1 MFTGKMNLTN
11 GVADLLADEHDESGT
26 HKKEEP
32 RMGLIFRYITAVIC
46 IIVLFSG
53 STWGA
58 GLWVYEMANPDMG
71 TASAGRGATA
81 ADASVAMFNPAGMT
95 KLDRSQLF
103 TGIQGSWLDVK
114 FDVDEST
121 FGGGDGGNAGDF
133 IPAGSMAYVYSV
145 NPKLK
150 LGVSAAS
157 FFGLGIE
164 YDEDWAGRYFV
175 QEASFL
181 TFVISP
187 GIGYR
192 INKWLSLGGGATV
205 LYSKLDQKT
214 AINNQLTDPGV
225 PDGEIKIDDDDLGY
239 GFNLGILIEPREDLR
254 FSLTYR
260 SKVEVEFKD
269 VVEIKGIGPNLQALL
284 DLIGVT
290 SEKVDLEMELPQ
302 EVLISG
308 YYDLTDKVALV
319 ASAGWQDWSNF
330 GKSTLTLRSTNTTSF
345 EADRNFKDTWHAA
358 IGARYRFAEPWLW
371 SVGFAYDSS
380 PVDDE
385 DRTPDMPLD
394 RQIRLATGLQYD
406 WNENVTIGGAY
417 TYIDLGDAEIDQQGG
432 PLQGNL
438 KGDYK
443 TNHVHTLALNLVWRF

>member
-1 MFTGKMNLTN
+1 
-11 GVADLLADEHDESGT
+11 
-26 HKKEEP
+26 
-32 RMGLIFRYITAVIC
+32 MGILFRYITAVIC

-58 GLWVYEMANPDMG
+58 GLWVYEMANPGMG

-133 IPAGSMAYVYSV
+133 IPTGSMAYVYSV

-150 LGVSAAS
+150 LGVAAAS

-181 TFVISP
+181 TLNISP

-205 LYSKLDQKT
+205 LYANLDQKT

-225 PDGEIKIDDDDLGY
+225 PDGEIKIEDDDWGY
-239 GFNLGILIEPREDLR
+239 GFNLGTLIEPRQDLR
-254 FSLTYR
+254 ISLTYR
-260 SKVEVEFKD
+260 SRVEVEFKD
-269 VVEIKGIGPNLQALL
+269 VADIKGIGPNLQALL
-284 DLIGVT
+284 DSIGVT

-319 ASAGWQDWSNF
+319 ASAGWQDWSEF
-330 GKSTLTLRSTNTTSF
+330 GKTSVTVRSTDTTSF
-345 EADRNFKDTWHAA
+345 EEDRNFKDTWHVA
-358 IGARYRFAEPWLW
+358 IGARYRFADPWLW

-443 TNHVHTLALNLVWRF
+443 NNHVHTLALNLIWRF

>member
-1 MFTGKMNLTN
+1 
-11 GVADLLADEHDESGT
+11 
-26 HKKEEP
+26 
-32 RMGLIFRYITAVIC
+32 MGLIFRYMLMVMCIT
-46 IIVLFSG
+46 VLFSG
-53 STWGA
+53 SAWGA
-58 GLWVYEMANPDMG
+58 GLWVYEMATPDMG

-81 ADASVAMFNPAGMT
+81 ADASVAIFNPAGMT

-103 TGIQGSWLDVK
+103 AGIQGGWLNVE
-114 FDVDEST
+114 FDVEDST

-133 IPAGSMAYVYSV
+133 IPAGSLAYVYSV

-150 LGVSAAS
+150 LGVSVAS

-164 YDEDWAGRYFV
+164 YDDDWAGRYFV
-175 QEASFL
+175 KEASFL
-181 TFVISP
+181 TLNISP

-205 LYSKLDQKT
+205 LYAKLDQKT

-225 PDGEIKIDDDDLGY
+225 PDGEIKVDDDDVGY
-239 GFNLGILIEPREDLR
+239 GFNLGTLIEPREDLR
-254 FSLTYR
+254 FSITYR

-269 VVEIKGIGPNLQALL
+269 VADIKGMGPNLRALL

-290 SEKVDLEMELPQ
+290 AERVDLEMQLPQ
-302 EVLISG
+302 EVLVSG
-308 YYDLTDKVALV
+308 YYDLTDKLTLV
-319 ASAGWQDWSNF
+319 GSAGWQDWSEF
-330 GKSTLTLRSTNTTSF
+330 GKSTVTVQSTTTTSF

-371 SVGFAYDSS
+371 SVGCAYDSS

-394 RQIRLATGLQYD
+394 RQIRLGTGLQYD
-406 WNENVTIGGAY
+406 WNENVTLGAAY
-417 TYIDLGDAEIDQQGG
+417 TYIDLGEAEIDQQGG

-443 TNHVHTLALNLVWRF
+443 TNHVHILALNLIWRF

>member
-1 MFTGKMNLTN
+1 
-11 GVADLLADEHDESGT
+11 
-26 HKKEEP
+26 
-32 RMGLIFRYITAVIC
+32 MGLIFRYITTVIC

-58 GLWVYEMANPDMG
+58 GVWVYEMANPDMG

-114 FDVDEST
+114 FDADEST

-133 IPAGSMAYVYSV
+133 IPTGSMAYVYSV

-150 LGVSAAS
+150 LSVSAAS

-181 TFVISP
+181 TFVINP

-214 AINNQLTDPGV
+214 AINNQVTDPGV
-225 PDGEIKIDDDDLGY
+225 SDGKIKIDDDDLGY

-269 VVEIKGIGPNLQALL
+269 VVDIKGIGPNLQALL

-290 SEKVDLEMELPQ
+290 SEKADLEMELPQ

-417 TYIDLGDAEIDQQGG
+417 TYIDLGDAEIDQQGS

-443 TNHVHTLALNLVWRF
+443 TNHVNTLALNLIWRF

>member
-1 MFTGKMNLTN
+1 
-11 GVADLLADEHDESGT
+11 
-26 HKKEEP
+26 
-32 RMGLIFRYITAVIC
+32 MGLIFRYITAVIC
-46 IIVLFSG
+46 IIVLFS
-53 STWGA
+53 SLTWGA

-114 FDVDEST
+114 FDADEST

-133 IPAGSMAYVYSV
+133 IPTGSMAYVYSV

-181 TFVISP
+181 TFVINP

-214 AINNQLTDPGV
+214 AINNQVTDPGV
-225 PDGEIKIDDDDLGY
+225 SDGKIKIDDDDLGY

-269 VVEIKGIGPNLQALL
+269 VVDIKGIGPNLQALL

-290 SEKVDLEMELPQ
+290 SEKADLEMELPQ

-417 TYIDLGDAEIDQQGG
+417 TYIDLGDAEINQQGG

-443 TNHVHTLALNLVWRF
+443 TNHVNTLALNLIWRF

>member
-1 MFTGKMNLTN
+1 
-11 GVADLLADEHDESGT
+11 
-26 HKKEEP
+26 
-32 RMGLIFRYITAVIC
+32 MGILFRYITAVIC

-58 GLWVYEMANPDMG
+58 GLWVYEMANPGMG

-133 IPAGSMAYVYSV
+133 IPTGSMAYVYSV

-150 LGVSAAS
+150 LGVAAAS

-181 TFVISP
+181 TLNISP

-205 LYSKLDQKT
+205 LYANLDQKT

-225 PDGEIKIDDDDLGY
+225 PDGEIKIEDDDWGY
-239 GFNLGILIEPREDLR
+239 GFNLGTLIEPRQDLR

-260 SKVEVEFKD
+260 SRVEVEFKD
-269 VVEIKGIGPNLQALL
+269 VADIKGIGPNLQALL
-284 DLIGVT
+284 DSIGVT

-319 ASAGWQDWSNF
+319 ASAGWQDWSEF
-330 GKSTLTLRSTNTTSF
+330 GKTSVTVRSTDTTSF
-345 EADRNFKDTWHAA
+345 EEDRNFKDTWHVA
-358 IGARYRFAEPWLW
+358 IGARYRFADPWLW

-443 TNHVHTLALNLVWRF
+443 NNHVHTLALNLIWRF

>member
-1 MFTGKMNLTN
+1 
-11 GVADLLADEHDESGT
+11 
-26 HKKEEP
+26 
-32 RMGLIFRYITAVIC
+32 MGLIFRYITAVIC
-46 IIVLFSG
+46 IIVLFS
-53 STWGA
+53 SLTWGA

-114 FDVDEST
+114 FDADEST

-133 IPAGSMAYVYSV
+133 IPTGSMAYVYSV

-269 VVEIKGIGPNLQALL
+269 VVDIKGIGPNLQALL

-417 TYIDLGDAEIDQQGG
+417 TYIDLGDAEINQQGG

-443 TNHVHTLALNLVWRF
+443 TNHVNTLALNLIWRF

>member
-1 MFTGKMNLTN
+1 
-11 GVADLLADEHDESGT
+11 
-26 HKKEEP
+26 
-32 RMGLIFRYITAVIC
+32 MGLIFRYITAVIC

-133 IPAGSMAYVYSV
+133 IPAGSIAYAYSV

-269 VVEIKGIGPNLQALL
+269 VVDIKGIGPNLQALL

-443 TNHVHTLALNLVWRF
+443 TNHVHTLALNLIWRF

>member
-1 MFTGKMNLTN
+1 
-11 GVADLLADEHDESGT
+11 
-26 HKKEEP
+26 
-32 RMGLIFRYITAVIC
+32 MGLIFRYITAVIC
-46 IIVLFSG
+46 IIVLFS
-53 STWGA
+53 SLTWGA

-114 FDVDEST
+114 FDADEST

-133 IPAGSMAYVYSV
+133 IPTGSMAYVYSV

-175 QEASFL
+175 QEGLFL

-269 VVEIKGIGPNLQALL
+269 VVDIKGIGPNLQALL

-417 TYIDLGDAEIDQQGG
+417 TYIDLGDAEINQQGG

-443 TNHVHTLALNLVWRF
+443 TNHVNTLALNLIWRF

>member
-1 MFTGKMNLTN
+1 
-11 GVADLLADEHDESGT
+11 
-26 HKKEEP
+26 
-32 RMGLIFRYITAVIC
+32 MGLIFRYITAVIC
-46 IIVLFSG
+46 IIVLFS
-53 STWGA
+53 SLTWGA

-114 FDVDEST
+114 FDADEST

-133 IPAGSMAYVYSV
+133 IPTGSMAYVYSV

-269 VVEIKGIGPNLQALL
+269 VVDIKGIGPNLQALL

-443 TNHVHTLALNLVWRF
+443 TNHVNTLALNLIWRF

>member
-1 MFTGKMNLTN
+1 
-11 GVADLLADEHDESGT
+11 
-26 HKKEEP
+26 
-32 RMGLIFRYITAVIC
+32 MGLIFRYITAVIC

-114 FDVDEST
+114 FDADEST

-133 IPAGSMAYVYSV
+133 IPTGSMAYVYSV

-214 AINNQLTDPGV
+214 AINNQVTDPGV

-269 VVEIKGIGPNLQALL
+269 VVDIKGIGPNLQALL

-290 SEKVDLEMELPQ
+290 SEKADLEMELPQ

-417 TYIDLGDAEIDQQGG
+417 TYIDLGDAEIDQQGS

-443 TNHVHTLALNLVWRF
+443 TNHVNTLALNLIWRF

>member
-1 MFTGKMNLTN
+1 MKKKYEESP
-11 GVADLLADEHDESGT
+11 VAYVFMA
-26 HKKEEP
+26 
-32 RMGLIFRYITAVIC
+32 AVIG
-46 IIVLFSG
+46 IFLLFAQSAF
-53 STWGA
+53 GA

-103 TGIQGSWLDVK
+103 AGIQGGFLNVK
-114 FDVDEST
+114 FDEGEST

-133 IPAGSMAYVYSV
+133 IPGGSLAYVYSV

-150 LGVSAAS
+150 LGIAASS

-164 YDEDWAGRYFV
+164 YDDDWAGRYFV
-175 QEASFL
+175 KEGSFL
-181 TFVISP
+181 TFAVSP

-192 INKWLSLGGGATV
+192 INRWLSLGGGATV
-205 LYSKLDQKT
+205 LYAKLEEKT

-225 PDGEIKIDDDDLGY
+225 PDGEIEVDDDDVGY
-239 GFNLGILIEPREDLR
+239 GFNLGALIEPREDLR

-260 SKVEVEFKD
+260 TDVEVEFKD
-269 VVEIKGIGPNLQALL
+269 VADIKGLGPNLQALL
-284 DLIGVT
+284 DAIGVT
-290 SEKVDLEMELPQ
+290 AQKLDLEMELPQ
-302 EVLISG
+302 EVLLSG
-308 YYDLTDKVALV
+308 YYDLTDNLALV
-319 ASAGWQDWSNF
+319 GSVGWQDWSEF
-330 GKSTLTLRSTNTTSF
+330 GKTNITVRSTTTTSF
-345 EADRNFKDTWHAA
+345 VDDRNFKDTWHAA
-358 IGARYRFAEPWLW
+358 IGTRYRFAEPWMW

-394 RQIRLATGLQYD
+394 RQIRLGTGLQYD
-406 WNENVTIGGAY
+406 WNENVTLGAAY
-417 TYIDLGDAEIDQQGG
+417 TYIDLGEAKIDQQGG
-432 PLQGNL
+432 ALQGNL

-443 TNHVHTLALNLVWRF
+443 TNNVHILALNLIWRF

>member
-1 MFTGKMNLTN
+1 
-11 GVADLLADEHDESGT
+11 
-26 HKKEEP
+26 
-32 RMGLIFRYITAVIC
+32 MGLIFRYITAVIC
-46 IIVLFSG
+46 ITLLFSG

-103 TGIQGSWLDVK
+103 AGIQGSLLDVK
-114 FDVDEST
+114 FDVNEST

-133 IPAGSMAYVYSV
+133 IPAGSLAYVYSV

-150 LGVSAAS
+150 LGISVAS

-164 YDEDWAGRYFV
+164 YDDDWAGRYFV
-175 QEASFL
+175 REASFL
-181 TFVISP
+181 TLNISP
-187 GIGYR
+187 GIGYQ

-205 LYSKLDQKT
+205 LYAKLDQKT
-214 AINNQLTDPGV
+214 AINNQLIDPGV
-225 PDGEIKIDDDDLGY
+225 PDGEIKIEDDDVGY
-239 GFNLGILIEPREDLR
+239 GFNLGTLIEPREDLR

-260 SKVEVEFKD
+260 SEVEVEFKEVAD
-269 VVEIKGIGPNLQALL
+269 IKGIGPNLQALL

-319 ASAGWQDWSNF
+319 ASAGWQDWSAF
-330 GKSTLTLRSTNTTSF
+330 GKTTVTVRSTNTTSF
-345 EADRNFKDTWHAA
+345 EEDRNFKDTWHVA
-358 IGARYRFAEPWLW
+358 IGARYRFADPWLW

-432 PLQGNL
+432 ALQGNL
-438 KGDYK
+438 KGDYR
-443 TNHVHTLALNLVWRF
+443 TNHVHTLAFNLIWRF

>member
-1 MFTGKMNLTN
+1 
-11 GVADLLADEHDESGT
+11 
-26 HKKEEP
+26 
-32 RMGLIFRYITAVIC
+32 MGLIFRYITAVIC
-46 IIVLFSG
+46 IIVLFS
-53 STWGA
+53 SLTWGA

-114 FDVDEST
+114 FDADEST

-133 IPAGSMAYVYSV
+133 IPTGSMAYVYSV

-175 QEASFL
+175 QEGLFL

-214 AINNQLTDPGV
+214 ATNNQLTDPGV

-269 VVEIKGIGPNLQALL
+269 VVDIKGIGPNLQALL

-319 ASAGWQDWSNF
+319 ASAG
-330 GKSTLTLRSTNTTSF
+330 R
-345 EADRNFKDTWHAA
+345 R
-358 IGARYRFAEPWLW
+358 
-371 SVGFAYDSS
+371 
-380 PVDDE
+380 
-385 DRTPDMPLD
+385 
-394 RQIRLATGLQYD
+394 
-406 WNENVTIGGAY
+406 
-417 TYIDLGDAEIDQQGG
+417 
-432 PLQGNL
+432 
-438 KGDYK
+438 
-443 TNHVHTLALNLVWRF
+443 